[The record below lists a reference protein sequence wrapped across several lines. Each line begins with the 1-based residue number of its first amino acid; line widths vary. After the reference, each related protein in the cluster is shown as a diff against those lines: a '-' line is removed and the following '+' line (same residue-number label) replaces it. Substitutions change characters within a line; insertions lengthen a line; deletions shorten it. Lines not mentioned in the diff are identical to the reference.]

1 MVEPNAADNP
11 RSLAWVVNA
20 VKGWVERCGA
30 IWVQAQV
37 IEVTRRS
44 SPTQFLT
51 LRDPIEEISASAT
64 CHRRV
69 LDAAGPIETG
79 MTVTALIR
87 PTVWSRTGRLSFE
100 ISEITPTGEGQLL
113 AQLERRKRL
122 LEAEGLFDVTLHRPI
137 PVLPRG
143 IGLITGAGSDAE
155 RDVQRHATLRWPAA
169 RFVVHNTRVQ
179 GPMAAQQII
188 AALADLDADP
198 TVDVIVIA
206 RGGGPLEDLL
216 PFSDEALVRAV
227 YATRTSV
234 VSAIGHDRDN
244 PILDL
249 VADLRAS
256 TPTDAGKLI
265 VPDAAEQSQAIETA
279 RAQLRQAVT
288 RFIDVESEHLTQ
300 IRSRPVMVNPA
311 ATLDIAVER
320 LDSTLQRLRLATHRV
335 LDAESRDVNHM
346 LERVRAMSPK
356 ATLDRGYAILADTE
370 GDSIT
375 SVNDTTARAN
385 LLVYLSDGTLSV
397 TVDSLDRRTPN
408 RPTFQENS

>member
-37 IEVTRRS
+37 IEITRRS

>member
-1 MVEPNAADNP
+1 M
-11 RSLAWVVNA
+11 
-20 VKGWVERCGA
+20 
-30 IWVQAQV
+30 
-37 IEVTRRS
+37 
-44 SPTQFLT
+44 
-51 LRDPIEEISASAT
+51 
-64 CHRRV
+64 
-69 LDAAGPIETG
+69 
-79 MTVTALIR
+79 
-87 PTVWSRTGRLSFE
+87 WSRTGRLSFE

-227 YATRTSV
+227 YATRTPV

-288 RFIDVESEHLTQ
+288 RFIDVESGHLTQ

-335 LDAESRDVNHM
+335 LDAEGRDVNHM